1 MAEPIGTVFCK
12 ATQWERFMVGQKNLF
27 FKILKSMFTRNPQ
40 NFEFYN
46 YVKKMTAWKAT
57 FKNSLFFAER
67 VTQSVIKAK
76 YKSNHKEYRS

>member
-27 FKILKSMFTRNPQ
+27 LKILKSMFTRNPQ

-46 YVKKMTAWKAT
+46 YVKKMTA
-57 FKNSLFFAER
+57 
-67 VTQSVIKAK
+67 
-76 YKSNHKEYRS
+76 